1 WSRPRYAPDAFWVAG
16 CYHRCIRAASAHR
29 MMKRPVGR
37 LPGTLESRRDQPMRK
52 LAAVLAA
59 GALVLS
65 YSLAF
70 AADLNL
76 TFGPG
81 RDATPPGSA
90 QLVDNGAVGFPVNL
104 TMPTAGPGGAD
115 ASQPAHIHAGTCPGV
130 GAVEI
135 PLTNVVGLKSTT
147 SVTNKTLASV
157 LTTPHSINV
166 HQSTSAAGIYTA
178 CI

>member
-1 WSRPRYAPDAFWVAG
+1 
-16 CYHRCIRAASAHR
+16 

-37 LPGTLESRRDQPMRK
+37 LPGTLQSRRDQPMRK

-59 GALVLS
+59 GALVPS

-81 RDATPPGSA
+81 RDATQPGSV
-90 QLVDNGAVGFPVNL
+90 QIGDNGAAGFTVNI
-104 TMPTAGPGGAD
+104 TMTAAGPGGAD

-147 SVTNKTLASV
+147 NVTNKTLASV
-157 LTTPHSINV
+157 LATQHAVNV
-166 HQSTSAAGIYTA
+166 H
-178 CI
+178 